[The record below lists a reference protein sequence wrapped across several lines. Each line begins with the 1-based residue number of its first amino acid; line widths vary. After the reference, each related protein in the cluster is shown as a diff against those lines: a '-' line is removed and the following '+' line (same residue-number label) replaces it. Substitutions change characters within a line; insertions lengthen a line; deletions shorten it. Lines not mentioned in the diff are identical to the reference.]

1 MAEQKTIINAHSH
14 IFTGDCVP
22 PWLAK
27 TILPW
32 PLYFLVNTSF
42 VVKLFRWWFA
52 SKKSPYNWQ
61 FTSKYKK
68 VSRGLYQLR
77 MNMTRYGILRLIKM
91 VAGAFIFTGIFFGL
105 YNWKL
110 KTMLEENNIPTE
122 WADNLQAW
130 LTEHH
135 LLIVTDSF
143 WVKLILL
150 IVLLLFF
157 PTGKNLILFVLRRT
171 TKFFK
176 ILPGKNT
183 TEMIKRY
190 ITIIRFARYTRQ
202 RDIFAK
208 LTAQYPAKTSIIVLP
223 MDMEFMGS
231 GKPMKPYHDQ
241 MAELAKMKEK
251 HPEQIFPFVFVDP
264 RRTTA
269 GSKAFF
275 DFEFAAGKVM
285 LKDCFIKD
293 YIETK
298 QFSGFK
304 IYPALGYFP
313 FDEALLPVWKYAA
326 DNGIP
331 VMSHCIRGVIYYRG
345 SKKKE
350 WDFHPVF
357 KQAMGRGDAGE
368 GVDEE
373 DRTTESGYM
382 PMLLPQMKNVEF
394 QEIFTHPLNYLCLL
408 NETLLRQLV
417 AKAGSRVKALFG
429 YTDDD
434 TPLLYNLN
442 NLKICFAHFGGDDEW
457 KRYFEMDRDTNGSQL
472 VKNPNE
478 GIRFLANE
486 KGIPTPGKPE
496 QLWKYADWYSIICS
510 LMLQYP
516 NVYGDISYILHSDA
530 EILPLLKQTLQH
542 ETLQKRV
549 LFGTDFYV
557 VRNHKSDKNMLS
569 DMRGGLS
576 EEEFDIIARDNPRE
590 YLKRKQEN
598 S

>member
-1 MAEQKTIINAHSH
+1 MAEQKTIINTHSH

-32 PLYFLVNTSF
+32 PLYFLVNTSA
-42 VVKLFRWWFA
+42 VVKLFRWWFS
-52 SKKSPYNWQ
+52 SKKSPYSWQ
-61 FTSKYKK
+61 FTAKYKK
-68 VSRGLYQLR
+68 AVRSLYLLR

-91 VAGAFIFTGIFFGL
+91 VAGAFIFTGILFGL

-110 KTMLEENNIPTE
+110 KDMMQENNISTE
-122 WADNLQAW
+122 WTDNIETW
-130 LTEHH
+130 LTNHH
-135 LLIVTDSF
+135 LLIVTNSF

-150 IVLLLFF
+150 IVLLVFF
-157 PTGKNLILFVLRRT
+157 PAGKNLLLFVLKRT

-183 TEMIKRY
+183 ADMISRY

-202 RDIFAK
+202 RDIFTK
-208 LTAQYPAKTSIIVLP
+208 LTAQYPLETAAVVLP
-223 MDMEFMGS
+223 MDMEFMGA
-231 GKPMKPYHDQ
+231 GKPVKKYDEQ
-241 MAELAKMKEK
+241 MAELAKMKQN

-269 GSKAFF
+269 GTQIFF
-275 DFEFAAGKVM
+275 DYDFANGSVT

-298 QFSGFK
+298 QFNGFK
-304 IYPALGYFP
+304 IYPALGYYP
-313 FDEALLPVWKYAA
+313 FDEALLPLWKYAA
-326 DNGIP
+326 DNDIP
-331 VMSHCIRGVIYYRG
+331 IMSHCIRGVIYYRG

-357 KQAMGRGDAGE
+357 KQAMGREEGDEATTGE
-368 GVDEE
+368 VQPGNYV
-373 DRTTESGYM
+373 
-382 PMLLPQMKNVEF
+382 PMLLPQMKNADF
-394 QEIFTHPLNYLCLL
+394 QEIFTHPLNYACLL
-408 NETLLRQLV
+408 DERLLRQLV
-417 AKAGSRVKALFG
+417 AKAKDGRAKELFG
-429 YTDDD
+429 YTDEA
-434 TPLLYNLN
+434 TPLTYNLN

-457 KRYFEMDRDTNGSQL
+457 KRFFEKDRDNYASQL
-472 VKNPNE
+472 AKKPAT
-478 GIRFLANE
+478 GINFLTDDRGNI
-486 KGIPTPGKPE
+486 KPDKPE
-496 QLWKYADWYSIICS
+496 QVWKYADWYSIICS
-510 LMLQYP
+510 LMLQHP
-516 NVYGDISYILHSDA
+516 NVYADISYILHSDA

-576 EEEFDIIARDNPRE
+576 EEEFDMIARDNPRE
-590 YLKRKQEN
+590 YLKRK
-598 S
+598 